1 MFPLS
6 ENVKI
11 TKIKAYQAANT
22 TTITSDEVDMEGF
35 EGVIFIADGGTAAA
49 NTGIK
54 GRQDTATGMGTADD
68 LEGTSNLSDAT
79 QTDMVLDIFRPQE
92 RFLDCQVLRGT
103 STTIEA
109 VWAIQYGA
117 KKAPVDNETTAQAY
131 ELHVSPDEG
140 TA

>member
-6 ENVKI
+6 ENIKI

-35 EGVIFIADGGTAAA
+35 EGVIFVASVGTAAA
-49 NTGIK
+49 NNGIK
-54 GRQDTATGMGTADD
+54 ARQDTATGMGSAAD
-68 LEGTSNLSDAT
+68 LENTSNLSDAT
-79 QTDMVLDIFRPQE
+79 QTDLVLDIFRPQE

-117 KKAPVDNETTAQAY
+117 KKGPIDNETDAQAY